1 MVGCGLV
8 EPGLYLGPPVPGYED
23 DGVERARVGVRI
35 TWLMENILN
44 IHITV
49 GFWYNW

>member
-8 EPGLYLGPPVPGYED
+8 QPGLYLGAPIPWYED
-23 DGVERARVGVRI
+23 DGVEGARVRVSI
-35 TWLMENILN
+35 TELLENILN